1 MGTSVGP
8 LEALAGLISGVSEG
22 TEQKRARAR
31 QAKLDAAAR
40 TDKDRA
46 YGLDKAANSITRAKT
61 ITEEGLVPDTGMLA
75 PGDLQPPD
83 LSAQTYARALKEN
96 PNMSPPDV
104 GIFGALTAAFDRTKA
119 QPRIS
124 ILDPTGQTS
133 QTFRQGTPLRE
144 RLEQERQQGTD
155 NRLREKEAADAKR
168 VTDLE
173 AQRAR
178 DAEAKAV
185 EATKRTRQDAFTFLS
200 TKPGYLKLPMY
211 RTFNPAFPYEQEQ
224 KVYEAQVSK
233 PDKADSA
240 RGEFTIK
247 DTDKEG
253 NLVFRDVHDPTKF
266 IKVEGE
272 KSAGAGGKNGIMGG
286 MAARA
291 GANAAGALNAM
302 EHANDL
308 MKPMEKEI
316 IAGKIPLTGVD
327 EFLTKM
333 QGVES
338 PSRGGFHPVDATSET
353 SAMRQLAK
361 KNPALAR
368 YVRLGLQYGVDE
380 SAFTGRGS
388 DFRTKLMDVLS
399 RAHTGYTK
407 DMVED
412 VGTYRESLIKGYRTY
427 FPKSETGLAPVVG
440 AGGKSGGA
448 GDKIDPAHFA
458 LLSKEDQDYFRKMG
472 RAP

>member
-1 MGTSVGP
+1 MTAPMGPYAAVTGLLSG
-8 LEALAGLISGVSEG
+8 LDEGIERKRKIAREAS
-22 TEQKRARAR
+22 
-31 QAKLDAAAR
+31 LDAQNK
-40 TDKDRA
+40 TEKDRR
-46 YGLDKAANSITRAKT
+46 YGFDKAAASLDRANAIIDK
-61 ITEEGLVPDTGMLA
+61 GLVQDTGQLTSDDLETDRKIPLQTGMSGGTNPQPFDHLMEALGRSKAA
-75 PGDLQPPD
+75 PRVSLLDPEGN
-83 LSAQTYARALKEN
+83 AQQFRMGVPIRIQQERETQAGIDARA
-96 PNMSPPDV
+96 
-104 GIFGALTAAFDRTKA
+104 
-119 QPRIS
+119 
-124 ILDPTGQTS
+124 
-133 QTFRQGTPLRE
+133 
-144 RLEQERQQGTD
+144 
-155 NRLREKEAADAKR
+155 REKEAADAKR

-173 AQRAR
+173 TQRAK

-185 EATKRTRQDAFTFLS
+185 EATKRARQDAFTFLS

-224 KVYEAQVSK
+224 QVYKAQVSK

-291 GANAAGALNAM
+291 GANSAGALNAM

-308 MKPMEKEI
+308 MKPMEQEI

-338 PSRGGFHPVDATSET
+338 PSRGGFHPVDAMSET